1 MISFFIWIII
11 PICNFIFWFQI
22 GKNKIDIINCP
33 IINNESPHIL
43 PPLPCPIGMKL
54 KSNEY
59 IPKDN
64 SNNGSCKSPELDIKI
79 PFISI
84 ENTINYDTYRSDRLA
99 PMIYPNE
106 FGTIIEKMYEDD
118 ICKSIFNSYI
128 PKTSEQCYAIVRLSN
143 MSEYTSSSK
152 NPRGASY
159 NILRFEDGIDELGMS
174 LNNNEDVAQMKS
186 DPSYI
191 FKPNEHNIGKL
202 RPTGYFR
209 KVPILNGRIRLKM
222 KLHSF
227 LISFKSI
234 NDHLEYKLKVNKIT
248 KGSNIVVMVVN
259 NGEIDLFMNFACSCK
274 SHKISLKNII
284 VFASSE

>member
-1 MISFFIWIII
+1 MISFIIWIII

-33 IINNESPHIL
+33 IIINEPHIL
-43 PPLPCPIGMKL
+43 PPLPCLIDTKL
-54 KSNEY
+54 KSDKYKPLVN
-59 IPKDN
+59 K
-64 SNNGSCKSPELDIKI
+64 NGPCKSPELDFNI
-79 PFISI
+79 PSISI
-84 ENTINYDTYRSDRLA
+84 ENTIDYDTYRSNTLA
-99 PMIYPNE
+99 PMIYPNR

-118 ICKSIFNSYI
+118 ICESIFNSYI
-128 PKTSEQCYAIVRLSN
+128 PKTREQCYAIVRLSN
-143 MSEYTSSSK
+143 MSELTSSSK
-152 NPRGASY
+152 NSRGASY
-159 NILRFEDGIDELGMS
+159 NILRFEDGIDELSMS
-174 LNNNEDVAQMKS
+174 LKSKEDVEQMRL
-186 DPSYI
+186 DLSYV
-191 FKPNEHNIGKL
+191 FKPNEHNFGKL

-222 KLHSF
+222 KLQPF
-227 LISFKSI
+227 LLNFKSI
-234 NDHLEYKLKVNKIT
+234 NDNLVSKLKLNKIT